1 MTSILAVI
9 AAVMSAI
16 GGGIKLATEWLAR
29 QRDKLLLS
37 LGGEKQ
43 RGADLQGR
51 IDGLKAGTV
60 AREQARHDIER
71 DTSGGGIMSDDGF
84 RRADKDGDD

>member
-1 MTSILAVI
+1 MSSILAVV
-9 AAVMSAI
+9 AAVLSAI
-16 GGGIKLATEWLAR
+16 SGGIKLATEYLAR
-29 QRDKLLLS
+29 KRDQLLLA

-43 RGADLQGR
+43 RGTDLQGR
-51 IDGLKAGTV
+51 IDGLKEGTK

-84 RRADKDGDD
+84 RRADKDGDE

>member
-1 MTSILAVI
+1 MSSILAVV
-9 AAVMSAI
+9 AAIISAI
-16 GGGIKLATEWLAR
+16 GGGIKLATEWLA
-29 QRDKLLLS
+29 QKRDQLLLA

-51 IDGLKAGTV
+51 IDGLKEGTK

-71 DTSGGGIMSDDGF
+71 NTSGGGVMSDDGF
-84 RRADKDGDD
+84 RRTDEDGDV